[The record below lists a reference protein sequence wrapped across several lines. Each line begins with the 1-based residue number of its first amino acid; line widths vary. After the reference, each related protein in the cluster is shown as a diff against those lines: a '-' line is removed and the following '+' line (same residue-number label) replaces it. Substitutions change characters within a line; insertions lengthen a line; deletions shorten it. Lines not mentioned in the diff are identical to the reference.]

1 MSTTFKGVIIKREA
15 VIRAMDDFDECY
27 PSTNQYDN
35 WLDKDIYKFAIRY
48 RGRLYPPK
56 HILSEVSGFPAT
68 DFGGGKQTNRV
79 FRQLGFEVGNKRAL
93 NTRYENDQKFAEVRI
108 NEVDILQIR
117 DKLLSF
123 STNMDSQILFPT
135 LEPDAYQLVI
145 DDPYAFAIAV
155 CLDRGMKADLI
166 WTIPYYI
173 KNDLGHLDPRKI
185 YHMSVSDLE
194 TLFQRLPKK
203 PRFVNAAPRTL
214 QELTILVVEEFDA
227 DAAQIW
233 EGKTAGQVKRTFQSI
248 FGVGEGIANMAV
260 LLIEAAYPIRFND
273 LERTR
278 MDIKPDVHTM
288 RVLYRLGVSEVESER
303 DAIEAAR
310 SINPSY
316 PGEID
321 GALWEIGRQWCHASN
336 PNCGPCPM
344 NSVCIKRF

>member
-1 MSTTFKGVIIKREA
+1 
-15 VIRAMDDFDECY
+15 MDDFDECY

-35 WLDKDIYKFAIRY
+35 WLDKRIFKFAIRY
-48 RGRLYPPK
+48 RRRLYPPK
-56 HILSEVSGFPAT
+56 HILSVASGIPTA
-68 DFGGGKQTNRV
+68 DFGGGEQTNRV
-79 FRQLGFEVGNKRAL
+79 FRQLGFEVGYKWAL
-93 NTRYENDQKFAEVRI
+93 NKKYENDQKLAEVKMSK
-108 NEVDILQIR
+108 VDILQIR

-135 LEPDAYQLVI
+135 LETGASQLLI

-155 CLDRGMKADLI
+155 CLDRGALADLI

-185 YHMSVSDLE
+185 YQMSIFDLE
-194 TLFQRLPKK
+194 SLFQRLPKK

-214 QELTILVVEEFDA
+214 QELTILIVEEFDE

-248 FGVGEGIANMAV
+248 FGVSQGIANMAV
-260 LLIEAAYPIRFND
+260 LLIEAAYTIRFND
-273 LERTR
+273 LDRTR

-303 DAIEAAR
+303 EAIEAAR
-310 SINPSY
+310 RMNPSY

-321 GALWEIGRQWCHASN
+321 GALWVIGREWCDATN
-336 PNCGPCPM
+336 PNCVQCPM
-344 NSVCIKRF
+344 YSVCIKRI

>member
-1 MSTTFKGVIIKREA
+1 MSTTFKGVLIKREA
-15 VIRAMDDFDECY
+15 VIRAMDYFDKCY
-27 PSTNQYDN
+27 PSTNQYAN
-35 WLDKDIYKFAIRY
+35 WLDNTAFKYAIRY

-56 HILSEVSGFPAT
+56 NILSEVSSFPTT
-68 DFGGGKQTNRV
+68 DFSGGEQTNRV
-79 FRQLGFEVGNKRAL
+79 FRQLGFEIGNKHAL
-93 NTRYENDQKFAEVRI
+93 NTIYKNDQKLPEGKM

-117 DKLLSF
+117 DMLLTF
-123 STNMDSQILFPT
+123 SANMDSQILFPT
-135 LEPDAYQLVI
+135 LEPGASQLLI

-155 CLDRGMKADLI
+155 CLDRGAKADLI

-173 KNDLGHLDPRKI
+173 KNDLGHLDPYKI
-185 YHMSVSDLE
+185 YQMSGYDLE
-194 TLFQRLPKK
+194 SLFQRLPKK
-203 PRFVNAAPRTL
+203 PRFVNAAPMTL
-214 QELTILVVEEFDA
+214 QELTILVVEEFEA
-227 DAAQIW
+227 DAAQIL
-233 EGKTAGQVKRTFQSI
+233 EGKTSVEVKRTFQSI
-248 FGVGEGIANMAV
+248 YGVGEGIANMAV

-273 LERTR
+273 LERPT

-321 GALWEIGRQWCHASN
+321 GALWKIGRQWCHASN
-336 PNCGPCPM
+336 PNCGLCPM